1 MAHGMDHAAQRL
13 GVGLLD
19 RLADAAQA
27 DRPQRVPLTAVRAVG
42 RLDLGDDERAHADV
56 TSSEVSASAAAV
68 SSVAAG
74 TSSSMVEVA
83 TGGLPPSPRTLSTE
97 RPRRAAISSGLR
109 RSWRPAIVALTRLIG
124 FCEPSDLDRMSWMPA
139 SSSTARTPP
148 PAITP
153 VPGEAGFRKTRPE
166 PKMPIVWWVIVE
178 PCLGTRKRFFFA
190 RSTPFWIASGTSF
203 ALP

>member
-1 MAHGMDHAAQRL
+1 MADGVDHAAQRL
-13 GVGLLD
+13 GVRTLH

-27 DRPQRVPLTAVRAVG
+27 DRAQRVALTAVGAVG
-42 RLDLGDDERAHADV
+42 RFDLGDDERAHDVV
-56 TSSEVSASAAAV
+56 TSSAEVSTV
-68 SSVAAG
+68 SSEATG
-74 TSSSMVEVA
+74 TSSPMVEVA

-97 RPRRAAISSGLR
+97 RPRRAATSSGLR
-109 RSWRPAIVALTRLIG
+109 RSCRPAIVALTRLIG

-153 VPGEAGFRKTRPE
+153 VPGEAGLRNTRPE
-166 PKMPIVWWVIVE
+166 PKMPVVWWVIVE
-178 PCLGTRKRFFFA
+178 PWRGTRKRFFFA
-190 RSTPFWIASGTSF
+190 RSTPFWIARGTSF